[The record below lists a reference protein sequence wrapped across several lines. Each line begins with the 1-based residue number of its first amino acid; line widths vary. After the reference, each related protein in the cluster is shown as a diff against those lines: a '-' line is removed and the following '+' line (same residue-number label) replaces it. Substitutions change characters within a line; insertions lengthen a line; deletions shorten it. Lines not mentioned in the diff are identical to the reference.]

1 LFDGTVDC
9 DTCRVRDH
17 AAARRIVS
25 LARVVGWVGIVALM
39 SLIGFFIVGGPFGL
53 LNDVSNAAL
62 AVLGGALA
70 ATWLRSTTLPSPSL
84 RVATVLVPAGVV
96 ISLVGSTLVIFDITG
111 YFLAGLVSA
120 SGFALVGTWLIAAN
134 LSAEKPLGISPSRPQ
149 TILGVVAG
157 SVMAVGF
164 VNVPGI
170 VLGLDDQATAP
181 LWLLA
186 AGPSWGGTY
195 LLMPI
200 WCLWLRRSS
209 IAPVPRSD
217 RKQPQESP

>member
-1 LFDGTVDC
+1 MPDQAL
-9 DTCRVRDH
+9 
-17 AAARRIVS
+17 ARRVGS
-25 LARVVGWVGIVALM
+25 LAAMVGWVGIVALV
-39 SLIGFFIVGGPFGL
+39 SLIVFFIVGGPFGFI
-53 LNDVSNAAL
+53 NDVSNAAL
-62 AVLGGALA
+62 AVLAGTLA
-70 ATWLRSTTLPSPSL
+70 VTWLRSAERPSPSL
-84 RVATVLVPAGVV
+84 RVATALALLGVAAAG
-96 ISLVGSTLVIFDITG
+96 VGSTLIIYDITG

-134 LSAEKPLGISPSRPQ
+134 LSAGKPPGVSSSRRQ

-170 VLGLDDQATAP
+170 VMGIDDQASAP

-186 AGPSWGGTY
+186 AGPCWAGTY

-200 WCLWLRRSS
+200 WSLRLHRSS
-209 IAPVPRSD
+209 LAPAPRSD
-217 RKQPQESP
+217 RQRPPKAP